1 MGKEVIAYVQ
11 RLRSQGYSDSAIR
24 QNLTASGYSA
34 FDAESALRAN
44 APVAAPKK
52 KINWVPILAGVGV
65 GIVVLA
71 VLVIILIPKGPA
83 FTLRTTPSGAEVVQ
97 GDSISFSNNF
107 EFNRD
112 IKEDEFELVH
122 KLVSPAT
129 GNLLS
134 SVDESVDVSTRIQ
147 SSFSIPDDLQ
157 PGRYLIKTTAT
168 AGKREAE
175 SSFSFRVL
183 AKPVTDTIPIVI
195 DLNGIEPDPDMPV
208 EITCND
214 FDQCTDDIV
223 VNGECVFQQLPV
235 CCGDFV
241 CDFEAGET
249 TATCSRDCAAQ
260 PTAKTST
267 EIIEEAEEA
276 AETDPDK
283 AELLCGTLAQTTDA
297 DQCYDRVARKALSSS
312 TCKKITSQNIE
323 DSCLLF
329 FAIKQDQFDVCTDIN
344 DPNLQSSCYSF
355 KNLYEIQQTLP
366 AQA

>member
-11 RLRSQGYSDSAIR
+11 RLRSQGYSNAAIR
-24 QNLTASGYSA
+24 QNLLASGYSS

-44 APVAAPKK
+44 APTAKPRK
-52 KINWVPILAGVGV
+52 KINWVPILAGSGA
-65 GIVVLA
+65 GLA
-71 VLVIILIPKGPA
+71 ILVVLVILLIPKGPA
-83 FTLRTTPSGAEVVQ
+83 FTLKTTPVGVEVVQ
-97 GDSISFSNNF
+97 GNSISFSNNF

-129 GNLLS
+129 GNLLVS
-134 SVDESVDVSTRIQ
+134 IDESVDVSSRTQ

-157 PGRYLIKTTAT
+157 PGRYVIRTTAT

-175 SSFSFRVL
+175 ASFLFKVL
-183 AKPVTDTIPIVI
+183 PKPTLDTTPVQI
-195 DLNGIEPDPDMPV
+195 DLDGTEPDVDIPV
-208 EITCND
+208 QITCND

-223 VNGECVFQQLPV
+223 LDGECVFQQLPV

-249 TATCSRDCAAQ
+249 TATCSRDCAQQ

-267 EIIEEAEEA
+267 EIIKEAEEA

-283 AELLCGTLAQTTDA
+283 AELLCGTLAQTTDS
-297 DQCYDRVARKALSSS
+297 DQCYDSVARKALRSS
-312 TCKKITSQNIE
+312 TCKKITSQSIE

-329 FAIKQDQFDVCTDIN
+329 FAINQDQFDVCTDIN

-355 KNLYEIQQTLP
+355 KNLYEIQQTIP
-366 AQA
+366 EA